1 VLDETS
7 PTNEEWPKSRAKSNI
22 ARRVGKAIL
31 LVLLPLMC
39 IASTSLV
46 FVLDQTSA
54 LGYAYIHVVS
64 TGNTW
69 TAELLG
75 DHYSGEKEWRQRFYQ
90 QDIRRD
96 VQWLQGAE
104 IRDIAATRE
113 QTLSGQWVTMVYFKW
128 RPMGSIEPLQDA
140 ALRVKTEKWLLLN
153 YIRAVELV
161 DY

>member
-1 VLDETS
+1 M
-7 PTNEEWPKSRAKSNI
+7 
-22 ARRVGKAIL
+22 
-31 LVLLPLMC
+31 LVLLPLLC
-39 IASTSLV
+39 IGSTALV

-54 LGYAYIHVVS
+54 LGYAYLHAV
-64 TGNTW
+64 TNGNAW

-75 DHYSGEKEWRQRFYQ
+75 DHYSDEKDWRQRFYE
-90 QDIRRD
+90 QDIQRD

-104 IRDIAATRE
+104 ISDVTATRE

-128 RPMGSIEPLQDA
+128 RPAGSIAPPEDA
-140 ALRVKTEKWLLLN
+140 ALRVKTEKWLLMN

>member
-1 VLDETS
+1 MV
-7 PTNEEWPKSRAKSNI
+7 
-22 ARRVGKAIL
+22 RRIGKIVL
-31 LVLLPLMC
+31 LVLLPLLC
-39 IASTSLV
+39 IGSTALV

-54 LGYAYIHVVS
+54 LGYVYLSSVS

-75 DHYSGEKEWRQRFYQ
+75 DHYSGEKDWRQRFYE
-90 QDIRRD
+90 QDIQRD

-104 IRDIAATRE
+104 ISDVTATRE
-113 QTLSGQWVTMVYFKW
+113 QTLSGQWVTMLYFKW
-128 RPMGSIEPLQDA
+128 RPASSLEPPQDA
-140 ALRVKTEKWLLLN
+140 TLRVKTEKWLLLN

>member
-1 VLDETS
+1 
-7 PTNEEWPKSRAKSNI
+7 
-22 ARRVGKAIL
+22 
-31 LVLLPLMC
+31 M
-39 IASTSLV
+39 

-54 LGYAYIHVVS
+54 LGYAYLGAVS

-75 DHYSGEKEWRQRFYQ
+75 DHYSDERAWRQRFYE
-90 QDIRRD
+90 QDIQRD

-104 IRDIAATRE
+104 ISDIEAVRE

-128 RPMGSIEPLQDA
+128 RPGDTREPLRDA

>member
-1 VLDETS
+1 M
-7 PTNEEWPKSRAKSNI
+7 
-22 ARRVGKAIL
+22 
-31 LVLLPLMC
+31 LVLLPLLC
-39 IASTSLV
+39 IVSTALV

-54 LGYAYIHVVS
+54 LGYAYLHAV
-64 TGNTW
+64 TNGNTW

-75 DHYSGEKEWRQRFYQ
+75 DHYSDEKDSRQRFYE
-90 QDIRRD
+90 QDIQRD

-104 IRDIAATRE
+104 ISDVTATRE

-128 RPMGSIEPLQDA
+128 RPVGSIQPPEDA